1 MPTLPNDHVNF
12 EGLMKAI
19 TPRVKMVWLCNPN
32 NPTGTVESLAAI
44 EAFVQQVPPET
55 MVLIDEAYIDFT
67 PGAAQVTAMQL
78 PAKYPNVV
86 VMRTFSKAYGLAN
99 FRIGYAV
106 FNTKYATTMQTIR
119 LPYNV
124 NSLAQVAALAAID
137 DPNFVKQTV
146 QKMRRNVLSGWH
158 SLMIRV
164 SLTINL
170 ARTSFSLSIRVP
182 RNWLTI

>member
-1 MPTLPNDHVNF
+1 
-12 EGLMKAI
+12 
-19 TPRVKMVWLCNPN
+19 
-32 NPTGTVESLAAI
+32 
-44 EAFVQQVPPET
+44 

-106 FNTKYATTMQTIR
+106 FNTKYAATMQTIR

-146 QKMRRNVLSGWH
+146 QKNATERAKWMAFFDDQGVTYDQSGANFIFFKYPSATQLADYLVH
-158 SLMIRV
+158 HGYLIRTGLRPGWLR
-164 SLTINL
+164 LTVGTANDNQQL
-170 ARTSFSLSIRVP
+170 QQLIREFKA
-182 RNWLTI
+182 